1 MARSRL
7 SAWLVTLPPFAWI
20 ALFLFTPYCLLFCY
34 SFWSLDAGQQVL
46 RHATLTNYLHLATT
60 PLYLTVILRS
70 MRIAFSVVVLSLL
83 IGYPLA
89 CFLVF
94 QAGKYRRMLYQAVI
108 IPLWISYLVRAYA
121 WKVIFGNEGVMNTLL
136 LWCHATRHPLGF
148 LLYSPFAVIVTLT
161 HIYVPFVVL
170 PVVASLEKIPH
181 ELLESSSDLGATA
194 WQTFTRVILPL
205 SLPGVL
211 SGATFAFLLSFGD
224 FLSPLLLGGPSSV
237 MIANIVANLFG
248 ADYNWPLGAA
258 VAVLILVMV
267 LVILTDH
274 AKAGTPVEGGMKRIA
289 IAYAG
294 AAYAFLYLPIVV
306 LVVYSFNRDGVGGF
320 PPQHWTLDW
329 YRTLFDDSAMWTSV
343 GNSAIVALSTVVLSM
358 LIGFPA
364 AYALDRYSFPG
375 KAAFQRLVL
384 LPLIVPGVITGI
396 SLLLLTVSS
405 GFHLSL
411 VTVILGHSTA
421 LTAVATTEIFAGLAK
436 LDRALEEASADL
448 GASRLQTLVRIV
460 LPGLQTSL
468 LGTALLVFT
477 LSMDEIAVT
486 FFLIGRENT
495 LPLEIW
501 SRLRR
506 GATPEMNAIATLI
519 FLFSVITI
527 FLSQWLMTREVTNR

>member
-1 MARSRL
+1 VRAGAR
-7 SAWLVTLPPFAWI
+7 TLP
-20 ALFLFTPYCLLFCY
+20 T
-34 SFWSLDAGQQVL
+34 
-46 RHATLTNYLHLATT
+46 
-60 PLYLTVILRS
+60 
-70 MRIAFSVVVLSLL
+70 
-83 IGYPLA
+83 
-89 CFLVF
+89 
-94 QAGKYRRMLYQAVI
+94 
-108 IPLWISYLVRAYA
+108 ISA
-121 WKVIFGNEGVMNTLL
+121 
-136 LWCHATRHPLGF
+136 
-148 LLYSPFAVIVTLT
+148 
-161 HIYVPFVVL
+161 
-170 PVVASLEKIPH
+170 
-181 ELLESSSDLGATA
+181 
-194 WQTFTRVILPL
+194 
-205 SLPGVL
+205 
-211 SGATFAFLLSFGD
+211 
-224 FLSPLLLGGPSSV
+224 
-237 MIANIVANLFG
+237 
-248 ADYNWPLGAA
+248 
-258 VAVLILVMV
+258 
-267 LVILTDH
+267 
-274 AKAGTPVEGGMKRIA
+274 
-289 IAYAG
+289 AYAG

-306 LVVYSFNRDGVGGF
+306 LVIYSFNRDGVGGF

-329 YRTLFDDSAMWTSV
+329 YRTLFADAAMWSAV

-421 LTAVATTEIFAGLAK
+421 LTAVAATEIFAGLAK

-448 GASRLQTLVRIV
+448 GANRLQTLVRIV
-460 LPGLQTSL
+460 LPGLRTSL

-527 FLSQWLMTREVTNR
+527 FLSQWLMTRGTEGTQNR